1 MAKMSNMEETTS
13 REQILTKIR
22 NALIDKS
29 DMPYPEADLSRPVMH
44 QPDLE
49 QGLEV
54 IFAQELIKT
63 KGNFI
68 YCENEIQFIE
78 YLKTL
83 ISENEWTPI
92 WTQSRKIQQLL
103 GAGEIN
109 FTTEPAEKSV
119 LLVGLSP
126 AEKLIAQTGTIV
138 LSDLATGS
146 RSAIALPDI
155 QLVMAYASQVVL
167 SLKDALRD
175 LKLTYPDRLPTQL
188 TFVTGPSRTAD
199 IEKTLVM
206 GAHGPKSLYL
216 FLIDDI

>member
-1 MAKMSNMEETTS
+1 MMSKMEETTS

-29 DMPYPEADLSRPVMH
+29 DMPYPDADLSRQLLH

-54 IFAQELIKT
+54 VFAQELIKS

-78 YLKTL
+78 YLKSL
-83 ISENEWTPI
+83 LSEKAWDPVWTR
-92 WTQSRKIQQLL
+92 SSKIQQLL
-103 GAGEIN
+103 EAGKVN
-109 FTTEPAEKSV
+109 FTTEPTEKSSS
-119 LLVGLSP
+119 LVGISP
-126 AEKLIAQTGTIV
+126 AEKLIAQTGTIL
-138 LSDLATGS
+138 LSDQSAGS

-175 LKLTYPDRLPTQL
+175 VKLAYPDRLPTQL

>member
-1 MAKMSNMEETTS
+1 MEETTS

-29 DMPYPEADLSRPVMH
+29 DMPFPDADLSRQLLH
-44 QPDLE
+44 QPNLE

-54 IFAQELIKT
+54 VFAQELIKA

-83 ISENEWTPI
+83 IRENEWLPI
-92 WTQSRKIQQLL
+92 WTQSKKIQQLL
-103 GAGEIN
+103 EAGKVN
-109 FTTEPAEKSV
+109 FTTESDNKQDILA
-119 LLVGLSP
+119 GLSF
-126 AEKLIAQTGTIV
+126 AEKLIAQTGTIL
-138 LSDLATGS
+138 LSDQSAGS
-146 RSAIALPDI
+146 RSAISLPDV
-155 QLVMAYASQVVL
+155 QLIMAYASQVVL
-167 SLKDALRD
+167 SLKEALRD
-175 LKLTYPDRLPTQL
+175 IKLAYPGKLPSQL

-206 GAHGPKSLYL
+206 GAHGPKALYL

>member
-1 MAKMSNMEETTS
+1 MSTMEETTS

-29 DMPYPEADLSRPVMH
+29 DMPYPDAELSRPVLY
-44 QPDLE
+44 QPNLD

-54 IFAQELIKT
+54 IFAQELIKA

-78 YLKTL
+78 FLKSL
-83 ISENEWTPI
+83 ISEKEWPAI
-92 WTQSRKIQQLL
+92 WTKSNKMKQLL
-103 GAGEIN
+103 EAGQIS
-109 FTTEPAEKSV
+109 FTMEPPEKVDS
-119 LLVGLSP
+119 LVGLSP

-138 LSDLATGS
+138 LSDTNSGS
-146 RSAIALPDI
+146 RSAIALPDV
-155 QLVMAYASQVVL
+155 QLIMAYASQVVL
-167 SLKDALRD
+167 SLKEALRD
-175 LKLTYPDRLPTQL
+175 LKLSYPDKLPTQI
-188 TFVTGPSRTAD
+188 TFVTGPSRSAD

-206 GAHGPKSLYL
+206 GAHGPKALYL

>member
-1 MAKMSNMEETTS
+1 MEETTS

-29 DMPYPEADLSRPVMH
+29 DMPYPDAELNRPVLH
-44 QPDLE
+44 QPNLD

-54 IFAQELIKT
+54 IFAQELIKA

-78 YLKTL
+78 FLKSL
-83 ISENEWTPI
+83 ISEKEWPAI
-92 WTQSRKIQQLL
+92 WTKSNKIKQLL
-103 GAGEIN
+103 EAGQVS
-109 FTTEPAEKSV
+109 FTMEPPEKVDS
-119 LLVGLSP
+119 LVGLSP

-138 LSDLATGS
+138 LSDTNSGS
-146 RSAIALPDI
+146 RSAMALPDV
-155 QLVMAYASQVVL
+155 QLIMAYASQVVL
-167 SLKDALRD
+167 SLKEALRD
-175 LKLTYPDRLPTQL
+175 LKLSYPDKLPTQI
-188 TFVTGPSRTAD
+188 TFVTGPSRSAD

-206 GAHGPKSLYL
+206 GAHGPKALYL

>member
-1 MAKMSNMEETTS
+1 MSTMEETTS

-29 DMPYPEADLSRPVMH
+29 DMPYPDAELNRPVLH
-44 QPDLE
+44 QPNLD

-54 IFAQELIKT
+54 IFAQELIKA

-78 YLKTL
+78 FLKSL
-83 ISENEWTPI
+83 ISEKEWPAI
-92 WTQSRKIQQLL
+92 WTKSNKIKQLL
-103 GAGEIN
+103 EAGQVS
-109 FTTEPAEKSV
+109 FTMEPPEKVDS
-119 LLVGLSP
+119 LVGLSP

-138 LSDLATGS
+138 LSDTNSGS
-146 RSAIALPDI
+146 RSAMALPDV
-155 QLVMAYASQVVL
+155 QLIMAYASQVVL
-167 SLKDALRD
+167 SLKEALRD
-175 LKLTYPDRLPTQL
+175 LKLSYPDKLPTQI
-188 TFVTGPSRTAD
+188 TFVTGPSRSAD

-206 GAHGPKSLYL
+206 GAHGPKALYL

>member
-1 MAKMSNMEETTS
+1 MEETTS

-29 DMPYPEADLSRPVMH
+29 DMPYPDAELNRPVLH
-44 QPDLE
+44 QPNLD

-54 IFAQELIKT
+54 IFAQELIKA

-78 YLKTL
+78 FLKSL
-83 ISENEWTPI
+83 ISEKEWPAI
-92 WTQSRKIQQLL
+92 WTKSNKMKQLL
-103 GAGEIN
+103 EAGQIS
-109 FTTEPAEKSV
+109 FTMEPPEKVDS
-119 LLVGLSP
+119 LVGLSP

-138 LSDLATGS
+138 LSDTNSGS
-146 RSAIALPDI
+146 RSAIALPDV
-155 QLVMAYASQVVL
+155 QLIMAYASQVVL
-167 SLKDALRD
+167 SLKEALRD
-175 LKLTYPDRLPTQL
+175 LKLSYPDKLPTQI
-188 TFVTGPSRTAD
+188 TFVTGPSRSAD

-206 GAHGPKSLYL
+206 GAHGPKALYL

>member
-1 MAKMSNMEETTS
+1 MKETTS

-29 DMPYPEADLSRPVMH
+29 EMPYPDADLSRPVMH
-44 QPDLE
+44 QPDLD

-54 IFAQELIKT
+54 VFAQELIKA

-78 YLKTL
+78 YLKSL
-83 ISENEWTPI
+83 ISEKEWPLI
-92 WTQSRKIQQLL
+92 WTRSSKIQQLL
-103 GAGEIN
+103 EAGKIN
-109 FTTEPAEKSV
+109 FTTEPAEKLVS
-119 LLVGLSP
+119 LVGLSP

-138 LSDLATGS
+138 LSDQVAGS

-167 SLKDALRD
+167 SLKEALRD
-175 LKLTYPDRLPTQL
+175 LKLAYPDRLPTQI

-206 GAHGPKSLYL
+206 GAHGPKTLYL